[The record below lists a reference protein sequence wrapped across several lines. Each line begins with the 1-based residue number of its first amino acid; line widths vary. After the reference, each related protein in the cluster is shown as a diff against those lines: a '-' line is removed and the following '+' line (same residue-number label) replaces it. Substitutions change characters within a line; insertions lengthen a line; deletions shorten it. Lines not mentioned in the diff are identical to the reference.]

1 MWFFLLGFLHSCYAN
16 AGAMTSFDEYSLLLS
31 VNWSLCS
38 RDLACVA
45 LLFMASLQDVL
56 WGDVLRL
63 CY

>member
-1 MWFFLLGFLHSCYAN
+1 
-16 AGAMTSFDEYSLLLS
+16 MTSFDEYSLLLS